1 MNMYD
6 LSRSSRYKSSYISY
20 ALNKAKATTALTHSI
35 NQFVVHFLLKII
47 NGKIEGFETCAD
59 INAPAGPLAFLM
71 LNFWIPRIPCNS
83 LKPAS
88 GTLELPVTN
97 CRNAAFSLR
106 VRANNMFQN
115 QPISLCSLNKDTHQ
129 REGTHAHTYTQRHMR
144 RTFISRT
151 ITIVVSVFL

>member
-1 MNMYD
+1 MYD

-83 LKPAS
+83 LEPAS
-88 GTLELPVTN
+88 GTLELHVTN
-97 CRNAAFSLR
+97 CRTAAFSLR
-106 VRANNMFQN
+106 VRA
-115 QPISLCSLNKDTHQ
+115 SKCSKTSKPFCVAWIRINIIVSITTHTLT
-129 REGTHAHTYTQRHMR
+129 RED
-144 RTFISRT
+144 I
-151 ITIVVSVFL
+151 